1 MARSGGGQSTE
12 LVIQKFDLLAGSVV
26 PRSGVPFHRCNV
38 LDFSF
43 DRMLAQWTAGAP
55 LHLVLLLEHLD
66 LVRAG
71 IGRVVVTLEEHL
83 VRLVWNHRAA
93 VDSYA
98 HIEWRKLDLTGRLI
112 SADKVVVSVDRCGY
126 RLDARLAWEL
136 RVHECALVRAFF
148 RERGWVDLVLSLD
161 ELFEV
166 LVQHVLNLSLL
177 IEIALRSLLPVF
189 VKLPLCRDGDL
200 FLDKLIFDV

>member
-1 MARSGGGQSTE
+1 MLTKRAT
-12 LVIQKFDLLAGSVV
+12 GS
-26 PRSGVPFHRCNV
+26 
-38 LDFSF
+38 
-43 DRMLAQWTAGAP
+43 P
-55 LHLVLLLEHLD
+55 LHLVLLLERLD
-66 LVRAG
+66 LVGTG

-83 VRLVWNHRAA
+83 VRLVRNHRAA
-93 VDSYA
+93 VGSYT
-98 HIEWRKLDLTGRLI
+98 HVERRKLDFAGCLI
-112 SADKVVVSVDRCGY
+112 GADKVVVCVDCCGY
-126 RLDARLAWEL
+126 RLDACLVWVL
-136 RVHECALVRAFF
+136 RVHECALDRAFF

-200 FLDKLIFDV
+200 FLDKLVFDV